1 MTWYVDED
9 FSWLEEKLA
18 NDSVPAA
25 DINGLNQNN
34 LQTWENMKALL
45 GSDEEP
51 AKTFIEIVADVAA
64 VEAKVQLHDP
74 SIMRTILSN
83 DPGDTAHDIAFTAG
97 WEIDSSGL
105 YRMGGSA
112 WTKRGDATWDE
123 GNNAGALFS
132 GADMAANTWYVPWKI
147 RNDTDGSIDYGL
159 DTYANWLTNL
169 PDGYSVARRL
179 GLLRTLAD
187 GNLMQFKQTGNFFR
201 RTNYTASDYYKG
213 GGLPTARTAIAV
225 FAPPNLPSLIHA
237 ALSNASDMWSPDVPA
252 IWLTDQYDNDRAPV
266 NNYNNAS
273 GFASV
278 SSAHQGYINN
288 YSTWLVPNTSSQIY
302 LKCSTAH
309 TAMSI
314 HVWCEAWIDTGI

>member
-112 WTKRGDATWDE
+112 WTKRGDAAWDE

-132 GADMAANTWYVPWKI
+132 GADMAANTWYQVWKI
-147 RNDTDGSIDYGL
+147 RNDNDGSIDYGWDSL
-159 DTYANWLTNL
+159 ANGITNI
-169 PDGYSVARRL
+169 PVGYSISRRI
-179 GLLRTLAD
+179 GYLRT
-187 GNLMQFKQTGNFFR
+187 
-201 RTNYTASDYYKG
+201 
-213 GGLPTARTAIAV
+213 
-225 FAPPNLPSLIHA
+225 
-237 ALSNASDMWSPDVPA
+237 NASANLKPFFQEGNHFSWKTSANDYTLANPGTNAVLAAVHGPPDTVCNVNFSIRNDGADSTFYGLMTSPYSNDIVPTYLINTVSSRGGTA
-252 IWLTDQYDNDRAPV
+252 GSSTNTVPIKLDSSSRVRYRLS
-266 NNYNNAS
+266 AS
-273 GFASV
+273 GANHHASFRV
-278 SSAHQGYINN
+278 ES
-288 YSTWLVPNTSSQIY
+288 
-302 LKCSTAH
+302 
-309 TAMSI
+309 
-314 HVWCEAWIDTGI
+314 WIDTGI